1 MSEGLLNVA
10 LAQYAPLPSSA
21 ANLTAL
27 SDIVAGA
34 ASQGAQIVVAP
45 EYSHAFLPGQYE
57 EWATVAEPLEGEFVM
72 GLAQISARHNGVVI
86 VAGMLVRRDGSLPT
100 NTIVAVG
107 PRGVVAEADK
117 IHLYDAFGATE
128 SAFVAPGSIAAPHLL
143 DIGGHRLGFLACYD
157 LRFPEVT
164 RRLVDA
170 GATAVVVPA
179 QWVPGEHKVSHWQA
193 LLKARAIESQSYVL
207 AAGQPA
213 PHGIGH
219 STVIDPWGL
228 VLGELGPD
236 AGVLHAQLD
245 ASVVASVREINPVS
259 RARRFEISP
268 KP

>member
-1 MSEGLLNVA
+1 MSEGLLHVA
-10 LAQYAPLPSSA
+10 LAQYAPLASSA
-21 ANLTAL
+21 ANLAAL
-27 SDIVAGA
+27 SGSVADA
-34 ASQGAQIVVAP
+34 AAQGAQIVVAP
-45 EYSHAFLPGQYE
+45 EYSQAFLPGQYE
-57 EWATVAEPLEGEFVM
+57 KWATVAEPLDGEFVT
-72 GLAQISARHNGVVI
+72 GLAGISADNDGVVI
-86 VAGMLVRRDGSLPT
+86 VAGMLHRRENSLPT

-107 PRGVVAEADK
+107 PEGVLAEADK
-117 IHLYDAFGATE
+117 IHLYDAFGASE
-128 SAFVAPGSIAAPHLL
+128 SAVVAPGVIGAPQLL

-170 GATAVVVPA
+170 LATAVVVPA
-179 QWVPGEHKVSHWQA
+179 QWVPGDHKVSHWQA

-219 STVIDPWGL
+219 STVIDPWGV

-245 ASVVASVREINPVS
+245 AALVASVREVNPVS